1 MKFCPQLLFNLINI
15 FSVVLYQIKKIMIFM
30 DFVFLKKDI
39 LLKLMDIMKTVEGGD
54 LMMKIFIEGWKK
66 LV

>member
-1 MKFCPQLLFNLINI
+1 
-15 FSVVLYQIKKIMIFM
+15 MIFM